1 METQKIVNLLNDS
14 DNENTK
20 FATKK
25 WYVIDNESKGNYSHE
40 KPIKIL
46 TSSLKSSLYDYS
58 DACILVTGNISVTGR
73 DANTKVTLKNS
84 ATFTKCITEINEIFI
99 DDAEHV
105 NITMPMHNLIEY
117 IAIIILILQE
127 SYDILKEI
135 KKLEILIWQT
145 IILYLLSTSQI
156 LLVILIQMEQTE
168 KRKV

>member
-40 KPIKIL
+40 KPIKVL

-73 DANTKVTLKNS
+73 DANTKVTFKNS
-84 ATFTKCITEINEIFI
+84 APFTKFIAEINEIFI

-127 SYDILKEI
+127 SYDSLKEI
-135 KKLEILIWQT
+135 K
-145 IILYLLSTSQI
+145 
-156 LLVILIQMEQTE
+156 
-168 KRKV
+168 